1 MGFII
6 ATFYMPYSLFLIGR
20 VPFVPR
26 DKPYLYGYVKQG
38 KDALIESTA
47 ENRISVASV
56 LDPLYLRCVF

>member
-38 KDALIESTA
+38 KDALIESTDA
-47 ENRISVASV
+47 TTTRHKIGFQ
-56 LDPLYLRCVF
+56 LPLC